1 MHLISLSAGVLSIGI
16 ALYLFL
22 GVQYPFVAPY
32 SDPAFGNLPLL
43 AGGIIFGAFG
53 SLLSWESI
61 ARLEDKKVERKI
73 RRKRRRRFL
82 VALSEPA

>member
-1 MHLISLSAGVLSIGI
+1 MHLVSLSAGVLSIGI

-22 GVQYPFVAPY
+22 SIQYPFIAPY
-32 SDPAFGNLPLL
+32 ADPAFGNLPLL
-43 AGGIIFGAFG
+43 AGGILFGAFG

-61 ARLEDKKVERKI
+61 VRLEDKKIERKI
-73 RRKRRRRFL
+73 RRKRKRKFL